1 MPTEAFC
8 RTCCGSSS
16 EGVDVLKLLLLVA
29 TAALLGGCRFWY
41 KPVPVANAIGEERVL
56 FSGDSVNVHRDG
68 RFEVYAPNPEVVFDG
83 YEQANRAYRAFER
96 HFGVAAPKLAFVLY
110 RDSVVAIDA
119 ATQRAVR
126 ERGFTVIPYARPR
139 SVRARRRYSGID
151 YGGVT
156 WPIAPTAARALLAR
170 FGDAELGANAN
181 APRADSAVL
190 DRLPFWYRAA
200 TLHLIGEAGA
210 IEHDIDFLRERRT
223 QWMPLRSLLMMVRPS
238 SADSLADPSRRS
250 DSDETTQLLAAQSA
264 TFARF
269 LVEREGPAVLGLLGR
284 GFLAGRPFA
293 EMLATFHNS
302 PRSLDELERRW
313 KVWVDSREN

>member
-1 MPTEAFC
+1 MRTEEFC

-16 EGVDVLKLLLLVA
+16 EGADVLKLLLLVG

-96 HFGVAAPKLAFVLY
+96 HFGVAAPKLAFVLF

-119 ATQRAVR
+119 AALRALR
-126 ERGFTVIPYARPR
+126 ERGFTVISYARPR
-139 SVRARRRYSGID
+139 SVRSRRRYSGID

-170 FGDAELGANAN
+170 FADAQLGGG
-181 APRADSAVL
+181 PRADSVVL
-190 DRLPFWYRAA
+190 DRFPFWYRAA
-200 TLHLIGEAGA
+200 VLHLIGEAGS
-210 IEHDIDFLRERRT
+210 IEHDIEFLRERRQ
-223 QWMPLRSLLMMVRPS
+223 QWMPLRNLLMMVRAS
-238 SADSLADPSRRS
+238 GADSLIDPSRRS
-250 DSDETTQLLAAQSA
+250 ESDETTQLLAAQSA

-269 LVEREGPAVLGLLGR
+269 LVEREGLAVLGVLGR
-284 GFLAGRPFA
+284 GFLAGRPFP
-293 EMLATFHNS
+293 EMLAAFHNS
-302 PRSLDELERRW
+302 PRSMDELERRW